1 MYSQIDRNKFL
12 TFLLVAGFI
21 AIVGTTSLVIGY
33 VWSGDILASFAIG
46 VFAFFISL
54 IGGLISYFGGAQLV
68 LGMTGAIDITGNSQY
83 HDLLDRIETLSIK
96 AGLPKPKVYIIPD
109 AALNAF
115 ATGRNPENGHVAL
128 TQGILQALTPDELE
142 AVIAH
147 ELGHI
152 KNYDI
157 RLMLIVSVLAGVL
170 TTLSDFFLRSLI
182 WGGVR
187 RDNHGGGANPIM
199 IVIGIAFALLA
210 PLVAVI
216 VQLAISRRREFLA
229 DMTAVEITRY
239 PQSMINAL
247 RKLQSDTR
255 PVAKATEGNAH
266 MFIDFPLRDS
276 GNFIRKL
283 FSTHPPIEERIE
295 ALQQI

>member
-115 ATGRNPENGHVAL
+115 ATGRNPENGH
-128 TQGILQALTPDELE
+128 
-142 AVIAH
+142 
-147 ELGHI
+147 
-152 KNYDI
+152 
-157 RLMLIVSVLAGVL
+157 
-170 TTLSDFFLRSLI
+170 
-182 WGGVR
+182 
-187 RDNHGGGANPIM
+187 
-199 IVIGIAFALLA
+199 
-210 PLVAVI
+210 
-216 VQLAISRRREFLA
+216 IS
-229 DMTAVEITRY
+229 
-239 PQSMINAL
+239 
-247 RKLQSDTR
+247 
-255 PVAKATEGNAH
+255 
-266 MFIDFPLRDS
+266 
-276 GNFIRKL
+276 
-283 FSTHPPIEERIE
+283 
-295 ALQQI
+295 